1 MFGSNNLK
9 RFISFVIISFI
20 YIHMNLMCLFG
31 LGSNLREQMMMR
43 VGIEEEGTE
52 SFEGGGVDYFQH

>member
-1 MFGSNNLK
+1 
-9 RFISFVIISFI
+9 
-20 YIHMNLMCLFG
+20 MNLMCLFG

-52 SFEGGGVDYFQH
+52 SFEGGGVDFFQHWDEWCE